1 VQRGAARFI
10 TGDYRSRTPG
20 SIQKLL
26 KKLDLPTLQDRRKHL
41 RLCFFYKVV
50 EGLVPA
56 ISPQNFLVPQK
67 PGRLIRSKRDLGFVS
82 SNIIHT
88 YIRNNDRCYSIKPC
102 KTDQF
107 RNSFVYHTAVE
118 WNALD
123 NSVVNAGSAD
133 SFKTLLTKRL
143 ATNHQ

>member
-1 VQRGAARFI
+1 VQRGTARFI

-26 KKLDLPTLQDRRKHL
+26 KKLDLQTLQDRRKQL

-56 ISPQNFLVPQK
+56 IPPQNFLVPQK
-67 PGRLIRSKRDLGFVS
+67 SGRLIRSKRDPSFVS
-82 SNIIHT
+82 SNIIDT

-102 KTDQF
+102 KIDQF
-107 RNSFVYHTAVE
+107 RNSFFFTI
-118 WNALD
+118 WL
-123 NSVVNAGSAD
+123 
-133 SFKTLLTKRL
+133 
-143 ATNHQ
+143 